1 MRSGNQ
7 RFPVRE
13 TRTWFV
19 VANRSLARFFETE
32 GGIKGW
38 RALQEIPH
46 PEGKLKNREIE
57 TDRKG
62 ASMVHG
68 GANSPVHGGGDKGE
82 AAFHVM
88 QEFARSIAK
97 VIENGRVHNAYDR
110 LVLVAPPRFLGELKN
125 SLSPKAE
132 GLVYRTL
139 DQELTRLDDAALRQ
153 RLQPVLFD

>member
-1 MRSGNQ
+1 MLSGNQ
-7 RFPVRE
+7 RLPARE

-46 PEGKLKNREIE
+46 PAGKLKNREIE
-57 TDRKG
+57 SDRQG
-62 ASMVHG
+62 ASMGQG
-68 GANSPVHGGGDKGE
+68 GASYPVHGAMNKGE

-97 VIENGRVHNAYDR
+97 IIEDGRVHNAFDR
-110 LVLVAPPRFLGELKN
+110 LVLVAPPRFLGELKS
-125 SLSPKAE
+125 SLSAKAE
-132 GLVYRTL
+132 ELVYRTV

-153 RLQPVLFD
+153 RLQPALFD